1 MKPIYSLIIL
11 LFLSCAED
19 KQSTPNIVL
28 IIGDD
33 HGWPYYGFMG
43 NEYVETPV
51 LDQLADSG
59 FVFTNGHVTSSV
71 CRPSL
76 RTLLTGLYPLQ
87 FDNYLDSMKSRF
99 KYQDTTLNDLE
110 KGLGL
115 VKFEHSII
123 RNFHTLSLIHI

>member
-43 NEYVETPV
+43 NKHVETPV
-51 LDQLADSG
+51 VDQLADSG

-87 FDNYLDSMKSRF
+87 FDNYLDCSHLYGNYFIK
-99 KYQDTTLNDLE
+99 N
-110 KGLGL
+110 
-115 VKFEHSII
+115 
-123 RNFHTLSLIHI
+123 